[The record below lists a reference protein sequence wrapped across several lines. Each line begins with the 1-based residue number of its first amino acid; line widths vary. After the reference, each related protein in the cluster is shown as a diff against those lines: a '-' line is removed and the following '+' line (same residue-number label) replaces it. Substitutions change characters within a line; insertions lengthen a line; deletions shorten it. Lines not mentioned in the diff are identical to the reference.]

1 MIEQKVIIQLTDEDS
16 NIFGTLTVSSLDY
29 MGDLESNSN
38 ISHSINLENI
48 PIVDEPDNLTPIQ
61 YCPNIGANFAKLM
74 FLEETEYQILF
85 ESKDAEASFEV
96 LHSLTKINDNHFKP
110 FRFSLGDDQ
119 NYKIAGTLNFR
130 SYVGKSFLDVRKNK
144 INSIKV
150 PIEVRSKKID
160 YFNQYSAMIA
170 DLSQHALSLIFEVN
184 SPLYQEFDLDFREKE
199 TYYEDFMFLEYLFR
213 EDNLP
218 SIFEYLSKNL
228 HSQLRNNVETVPV
241 SFASNVNQNT
251 LKNIVSKPNK
261 LSKSNADLLIV
272 DKLNGYIPS
281 ELEQVKHEDVIDI
294 PENRFFKYFL
304 ELIENLVEKLLKSS
318 KEGYIKDKLLSFRDE
333 ISYFLSSKFF
343 SHISPMDYVPF
354 NSQILQKKEGY
365 REIFQYFLMLEF
377 SFRLS
382 WDEVNSQ
389 FKGFEKKLSE
399 LYEYWCY
406 FKILKVLNDLSVK
419 KINFEDVFEINK
431 DNWSIT
437 IKKGVQ
443 SAKKFKLFIQEHKI
457 DVKLFYNLSFSD
469 KSQYKS
475 YSLAFKPDYTLLISI
490 GEHKHYIHFDAK
502 YRSEL
507 EIIDFYN
514 KIEVSNKDL
523 DKEIDERDSLEEKD
537 RNFKDGD
544 IYKMHTYKDSIL
556 KTEGS
561 YVLYPGNKTKRF
573 YESDLIIPSVGAF
586 SLTPGNDD
594 VEENNLEIFIKEVLK
609 TLLYNHGLINYEWD
623 SSDKLHI

>member
-1 MIEQKVIIQLTDEDS
+1 MIEQKVIIQLEDENS
-16 NIFGTLTVSSLDY
+16 NKIGTLTVSSLDY
-29 MGDLESNSN
+29 KGNAESNIN
-38 ISHSINLENI
+38 ISGQIALDNI
-48 PIVDEPDNLTPIQ
+48 ALVDEPDNQTPIQ

-85 ESKDAEASFEV
+85 ESKDANATFNV
-96 LHSLTKINDNHFKP
+96 LYSLTKINDNHFRP
-110 FRFSLGDDQ
+110 FRFSLSD
-119 NYKIAGTLNFR
+119 NKTYKVAGTLNFR
-130 SYVGKSFLDVRKNK
+130 SYVGKSFLDVRKDNV
-144 INSIKV
+144 NSIKI

-160 YFNQYSAMIA
+160 YFSQYSAMIA

-184 SPLYQEFDLDFREKE
+184 SPLYQEFELDYRKKE
-199 TYYEDFMFLEYLFR
+199 TYYEDFMFLEFLFR

-228 HSQLRNNVETVPV
+228 HSQLKNFTETVPI
-241 SFASNVNQNT
+241 SFASNVNQNA
-251 LKNIVSKPNK
+251 LKNIVSKPNN
-261 LSKSNADLLIV
+261 LSKSDADFKIV
-272 DKLNGYIPS
+272 EKLKGYIPQD
-281 ELEQVKHEDVIDI
+281 LEQTKHEDVIDI

-304 ELIENLVEKLLKSS
+304 ELIQNLVEKLLANS
-318 KEGYIKDKLLSFRDE
+318 KEGYIKDKLSLFGDE
-333 ISYFLSSKFF
+333 IGYYLSNKFF
-343 SHISPMDYVPF
+343 NHISTMDYVPF

-365 REIFQYFLMLEF
+365 REIFHYFLMLEF

-382 WDEVNSQ
+382 WDEINNQ

-406 FKILKVLNDLSVK
+406 FNLLKVLNDLSIV

-431 DNWSIT
+431 NNWSIG
-437 IKKGVQ
+437 IKKGVN
-443 SAKKFKLFIQEHKI
+443 SAKKFKLNLYGQNI
-457 DVKLFYNLSFSD
+457 DIKLFYNLRFSD
-469 KSQYKS
+469 DSQYRS
-475 YSLAFKPDYTLLISI
+475 YSLAFKPDYTLLVSI

-507 EIIDFYN
+507 EIVDFYS
-514 KIEVSNKDL
+514 KIEKSSMDL
-523 DKEIDERDSLEEKD
+523 DEEIERRDSLEEKD
-537 RNFKDGD
+537 YIFKDGD

-561 YVLYPGNKTKRF
+561 YVLYPGSITRRF

-594 VEENNLEIFIKEVLK
+594 IEEDNLEIFIKEVLK
-609 TLLYNHGLINYEWD
+609 TLLFNHGLISKVLD
-623 SSDKLHI
+623 SSNY

>member
-1 MIEQKVIIQLTDEDS
+1 MIEQKVIINLTDEDS
-16 NIFGTLTVSSLDY
+16 NEFGTLTVSAIDY
-29 MGDLESNSN
+29 RSDFESNIN
-38 ISHSINLENI
+38 ISHSITLENV

-61 YCPNIGANFAKLM
+61 YCQNIGANFAKLM

-85 ESKDAEASFEV
+85 ESKDSKANFE
-96 LHSLTKINDNHFKP
+96 LLYSLTKINDNHFKP
-110 FRFSLGDDQ
+110 FRFSLED
-119 NYKIAGTLNFR
+119 KILGTLNFR
-130 SYVGKSFLDVRKNK
+130 SYVGKSFLDVRKDK
-144 INSIKV
+144 INSIKI

-160 YFNQYSAMIA
+160 YFTQYSSMIA
-170 DLSQHALSLIFEVN
+170 DLSQHALSLIFELN
-184 SPLYQEFDLDFREKE
+184 SPLYQEFELDLREKE

-213 EDNLP
+213 NDNLP
-218 SIFEYLSKNL
+218 SIFEYLSNNL
-228 HSQLRNNVETVPV
+228 HSQLRNHVETVPV

-261 LSKSNADLLIV
+261 LSKSNVDFPIV
-272 DKLNGYIPS
+272 DKLNGYIPL

-294 PENRFFKYFL
+294 PENRFYKYFL
-304 ELIENLVEKLLKSS
+304 ELIENLVGKLLESS

-333 ISYFLSSKFF
+333 ISYYLSSRFF
-343 SHISPMDYVPF
+343 SHISSMDYVPF

-382 WDEVNSQ
+382 WDEINNQ

-431 DNWSIT
+431 DNWSIS
-437 IKKGVQ
+437 IKKGIQ
-443 SAKKFKLFIQEHKI
+443 SAKKFKLFIQDHEI
-457 DVKLFYNLSFSD
+457 YVELFYNLRFSD
-469 KSQYKS
+469 KSQYRS
-475 YSLAFKPDYTLLISI
+475 YSLAFKPDYTLLIKI

-514 KIEVSNKDL
+514 KIEVSDTDL

-594 VEENNLEIFIKEVLK
+594 VEEDNLEIFIKEVLK
-609 TLLYNHGLINYEWD
+609 TLLFNHGLIVYEWG
-623 SSDKLHI
+623 SETI